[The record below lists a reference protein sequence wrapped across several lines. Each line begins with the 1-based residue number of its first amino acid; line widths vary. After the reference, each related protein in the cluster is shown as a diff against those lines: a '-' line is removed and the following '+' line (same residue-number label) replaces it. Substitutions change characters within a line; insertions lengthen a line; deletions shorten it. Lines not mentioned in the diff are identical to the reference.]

1 MWNRPQLMKD
11 LADLLFVAGAA
22 AMLVALVVGVTRLPL
37 FPIRDVVV
45 THELR
50 EVRRSEVERAL
61 AGRLRGNFFSVNLE
75 NVRLSL
81 EQLPWVRSA
90 QVRRQWPASIEI
102 SIEEHQ
108 PVAYWGDS
116 TGQLVNSHGEVFT
129 AAMTVPPP
137 VPIPMLFGPN
147 ELTLDMLG
155 YYQRAADLIKPLGRV
170 PLALTIS
177 PRLAV
182 QMKLDDGM
190 VVELGR
196 EQPKAP
202 VRERLMRFVEFYP
215 NVLTAARQ
223 RPTVVD
229 MRYPNGF
236 ALRVA
241 AVPVIESKGKP

>member
-1 MWNRPQLMKD
+1 MPN
-11 LADLLFVAGAA
+11 AA
-22 AMLVALVVGVTRLPL
+22 
-37 FPIRDVVV
+37 I
-45 THELR
+45 
-50 EVRRSEVERAL
+50 SQ
-61 AGRLRGNFFSVNLE
+61 VNG
-75 NVRLSL
+75 
-81 EQLPWVRSA
+81 SA
-90 QVRRQWPASIEI
+90 K
-102 SIEEHQ
+102 
-108 PVAYWGDS
+108 
-116 TGQLVNSHGEVFT
+116 
-129 AAMTVPPP
+129 VPRPP

-236 ALRVA
+236 ALRFA
-241 AVPVIESKGKP
+241 AASGNEGKGKP